1 MNSRSVLSGSGRSA
15 PDTQNWLRYPV
26 QEFFKTCNWEDH
38 SIEVQEIKFAS
49 LLDENVSLDLTLS
62 VRQFFAAVNWDGS
75 ALTPALTIAEEP
87 EVNETDIDSDGTFTL
102 TDFSDLF
109 G

>member
-1 MNSRSVLSGSGRSA
+1 MSDASFPCEATR
-15 PDTQNWLRYPV
+15 NWLDSSV

-38 SIEVQEIKFAS
+38 SIEVQDIQLAS
-49 LLDENVSLDLTLS
+49 LLDENITLELTLS
-62 VRQFFAAVNWDGS
+62 VGQFFAAINWDGS
-75 ALTPALTIAEEP
+75 SFNAPLPVLEAPIA
-87 EVNETDIDSDGTFTL
+87 SDLEDTFTL